1 MDLKMCNLHTWL
13 SLRAG
18 GQGFPPTNKKVSP
31 QLLSWENR
39 REMEPKEIS
48 SCLIPHLFVVST
60 QQLEI
65 LATALT
71 LVTMNTFS
79 QSPGTLL

>member
-1 MDLKMCNLHTWL
+1 MDLKMCNVHTWL

-18 GQGFPPTNKKVSP
+18 GQGFPPANKKVSP
-31 QLLSWENR
+31 WLLSWENR

-48 SCLIPHLFVVST
+48 SCLIPDLFVVFT

-65 LATALT
+65 LVTALT

-79 QSPGTLL
+79 KSPGTLL